1 MRILAN
7 LLLLFQH
14 QRQNE
19 IKSLQASENNA
30 RERMLHFK
38 RELENRESTWNK
50 RFTTNSGGRT
60 PSSNPLRVQDDNA
73 TTAKQSKTARKKVR
87 GKTAGTTT
95 RKKKG
100 PIKTKL
106 PKI

>member
-1 MRILAN
+1 MR
-7 LLLLFQH
+7 
-14 QRQNE
+14 
-19 IKSLQASENNA
+19 ASENNA

-50 RFTTNSGGRT
+50 RFTANSGNRT
-60 PSSNPLRVQDDNA
+60 ASSNPLRVKDDNA
-73 TTAKQSKTARKKVR
+73 ATTKQSKTTRKKVR
-87 GKTAGTTT
+87 GKTAAAGSAGTTT
-95 RKKKG
+95 VRKKKG

>member
-1 MRILAN
+1 M
-7 LLLLFQH
+7 
-14 QRQNE
+14 
-19 IKSLQASENNA
+19 QASENNA

-50 RFTTNSGGRT
+50 RFTANSGNRT
-60 PSSNPLRVQDDNA
+60 ASSNPLRVQDDNA
-73 TTAKQSKTARKKVR
+73 ATKQSKTTRKKVR
-87 GKTAGTTT
+87 GKTAAAGSAGTTT
-95 RKKKG
+95 VRKKKG